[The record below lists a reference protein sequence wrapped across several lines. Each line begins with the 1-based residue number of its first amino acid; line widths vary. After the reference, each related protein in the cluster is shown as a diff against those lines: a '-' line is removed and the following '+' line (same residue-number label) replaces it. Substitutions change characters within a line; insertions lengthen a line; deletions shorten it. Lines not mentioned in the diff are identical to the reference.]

1 MDPMYS
7 LDCSCAVHYQRMQ
20 GDTHIQHTGIPLLES
35 KHEDAGGL
43 ILLLLTPILFAQ
55 VYALPTCILF
65 KDGQQLERTCMC
77 VRAQVCVCVC
87 VCVCV

>member
-1 MDPMYS
+1 
-7 LDCSCAVHYQRMQ
+7 MQ

-77 VRAQVCVCVC
+77 VRAHARSCARVSVSIVCVKE
-87 VCVCV
+87 